1 MSTEDKAN
9 AIPEQE
15 DVEGHRFVLRPDDDV
30 EEEDPSVMRRV
41 LEADDN
47 DDVQGH
53 RIYNTGDAG
62 PDAPGH
68 VLGARI
74 GAIDDDDVE
83 GHHFVKHS
91 SDPDFAAKSLGHIA
105 SAKDDD
111 EDVEGHL
118 VKL

>member
-15 DVEGHRFVLRPDDDV
+15 DVEGHRFVLRPDEDV
-30 EEEDPSVMRRV
+30 EEKDPSVMRRV

-47 DDVQGH
+47 DDVEGH
-53 RIYNTGDAG
+53 KLYNTGDAG

-68 VLGARI
+68 VLGASVE
-74 GAIDDDDVE
+74 AIDDDVE
-83 GHHFVKHS
+83 GHLKIGHS
-91 SDPDFAAKSLGHIA
+91 ADPDFAAKSLGHIA